1 MARARSAGNG
11 TAGAA
16 GGSKLTKM
24 EAVRRAVA
32 QLGKDAKG
40 AEVHAWVKDHL
51 GVEMTIAHVHNCMSE
66 IRKRARKKRAARQ
79 AARKAAAAA
88 VASTPAAQPRP
99 ASPPRPA
106 AGGSGG
112 ISLEDIEAAKG
123 LLERVGADRLRA
135 LIDLLAR

>member
-1 MARARSAGNG
+1 MAQGKSAGS
-11 TAGAA
+11 GAA
-16 GGSKLTKM
+16 AASGGQLTKM

-32 QLGKDAKG
+32 QLGKDAK
-40 AEVHAWVKDHL
+40 ASEVHGWVKDKL

-66 IRKRARKKRAARQ
+66 IRKQAKKKRAGKRAAR
-79 AARKAAAAA
+79 KLAAAAS
-88 VASTPAAQPRP
+88 ASTPAAQPRP